1 MGFRVGHKNNKSI
14 LDYGRSV
21 NVRAKRIVKINL
33 EHSSKYADKG
43 IFAVFLYAF
52 R

>member
-1 MGFRVGHKNNKSI
+1 MGLG
-14 LDYGRSV
+14 LDIKITNLSWFTVDSV
-21 NVRAKRIVKINL
+21 NVRARRIVKINL